1 MAQFTH
7 GPANGP
13 RDSGSGVPPLPTVT
27 TPHHEHPAQAP
38 HGHGGHAWAMWL
50 MCVPMLLLVGTLITT
65 GRLGAGGLLYAL
77 GCLLMMG
84 VMMAWMNHGTN
95 HEHKP

>member
-1 MAQFTH
+1 MQQQNTPNPNDAPFTP
-7 GPANGP
+7 PADPSRAESSPTEPG
-13 RDSGSGVPPLPTVT
+13 RRSG
-27 TPHHEHPAQAP
+27 HH
-38 HGHGGHAWAMWL
+38 WLMWL

>member
-1 MAQFTH
+1 MAQVTH

-38 HGHGGHAWAMWL
+38 HGHGRHAWAMWL
-50 MCVPMLLLVGTLITT
+50 MCVPMLLIV
-65 GRLGAGGLLYAL
+65 GLLILSGSAGFGAIVYAL
-77 GCLLMMG
+77 ACLG
-84 VMMAWMNHGTN
+84 MMAAMMLFMQHGTRR
-95 HEHKP
+95 